1 MPPQITPY
9 SSTTFTSCKTHT
21 MFRQSA
27 QNIAKLGVRLPLA
40 APRAYHS
47 VSHPNTIVNPKLPES
62 ILFTKA
68 IAHIPQSGFSRESIS
83 AAVADLGVLDAIQL
97 AVSASSRHS
106 PEFLLVLFWLKH
118 SRQRLWDHVSDPKLE
133 FHAIR
138 NEYDRAAYLIKT
150 RLAYNRPVAARLH
163 EALSQLVLPYN
174 LAAALEELH
183 NLSDDVAFYAG
194 DDSHDL
200 AWYAKRF
207 ALLSIYVKSEL
218 FMTQDKSVDFSRT
231 DDYVDSSV
239 ASLKAMGAGYNAVE
253 QWSVFTAILTV
264 NLIKSQLARG

>member
-1 MPPQITPY
+1 ML
-9 SSTTFTSCKTHT
+9 
-21 MFRQSA
+21 RQSA
-27 QNIAKLGVRLPLA
+27 QTVAKFGVRLPLA
-40 APRAYHS
+40 ARAYHS
-47 VSHPNTIVNPKLPES
+47 VSHPNTIVNPELPET

-68 IAHIPQSGFSRESIS
+68 LNHIPETGFSKQSIS
-83 AAVADLGVLDAIQL
+83 AAVADLGLLDAIQL
-97 AVSASSRHS
+97 GVSASSRHS

-118 SRQRLWDHVSDPKLE
+118 SRQRLWDHVSDKLLP
-133 FHAIR
+133 FHNIS

-150 RLAYNRPVAARLH
+150 RLAYNRPIAARLP
-163 EALSQLVLPYN
+163 EALSQLVVPYN
-174 LAAALEELH
+174 VAAALEELH

-200 AWYAKRF
+200 AWYAKRL

-218 FMTQDKSVDFSRT
+218 FMTQDRSADFTRT

-253 QWSVFTAILTV
+253 QWGVFTAILTV

>member
-1 MPPQITPY
+1 
-9 SSTTFTSCKTHT
+9 
-21 MFRQSA
+21 MFRQPA
-27 QNIAKLGVRLPLA
+27 QNLAKIGRIPLA
-40 APRAYHS
+40 SSRPYHS
-47 VSHPNTIVNPKLPES
+47 VSHPNTIIDPALPET

-68 IAHIPQSGFSRESIS
+68 LGHIPQTGFSRKSIS
-83 AAVADLGVLDAIQL
+83 AAVADLGLLDAIQL

-118 SRQRLWDHVSDPKLE
+118 SRQRLWDHVSNPELA
-133 FHAIR
+133 FHKVG
-138 NEYDRAAYLIKT
+138 NEYDRAAYLLKM
-150 RLAYNRPVAARLH
+150 RLAYNRPVATRLP

-174 LAAALEELH
+174 VAAALEELH

-200 AWYAKRF
+200 AWYAKRL

-218 FMTQDKSVDFSRT
+218 FMTQDKSEGFSRT